1 MIMVFFC
8 RTFHPTPTPQRSV
21 GQQHCAHRCG
31 RLPRAGQAEAAVAA
45 QLRPDLR
52 AGRGAAPHPRT
63 AHTVRIY
70 AGCGWFAW
78 Q

>member
-1 MIMVFFC
+1 MSSLS
-8 RTFHPTPTPQRSV
+8 QRSV

-31 RLPRAGQAEAAVAA
+31 RLPWAGQAEAADAT

-52 AGRGAAPHPRT
+52 AGRGAAAHPRT

-70 AGCGWFAW
+70 AVCGLCAW